1 MTQSYFRSSP
11 AEDGFTLIELLVSLS
26 LLVIMLALI
35 NGSLRFG
42 HRAWEVS
49 DQVERTYSLAAFRNL
64 LGQRLVETLPLV
76 NWDDKGVPTSV
87 FQGASGKLSFAS
99 PMSSRDGLP
108 AGLFLVTLK
117 LAPQAGAVPRPL
129 SLEVQPLDG
138 ENVAIDRAGHAP
150 VLIDNVAR
158 LAIGYFGSRER
169 GGEPRWFDN
178 WEGQTALPRLIAV
191 DVQFP
196 SGDPRTWPPL
206 TRELKLGSRAQSRR

>member
-1 MTQSYFRSSP
+1 MTQSRFTSSQ

-42 HRAWEVS
+42 RRAWEVS
-49 DQVERTYSLAAFRNL
+49 DQVERTDSLATFRNL

-76 NWDDKGVPTSV
+76 NWDDRGVPTSV
-87 FQGASGKLSFAS
+87 FQGASDRLSFAS
-99 PMSSRDGLP
+99 PMSSRNGLP

-117 LAPQAGAVPRPL
+117 LAPQAGVSGPL
-129 SLEVQPLDG
+129 SLELTPLNGD
-138 ENVAIDRAGHAP
+138 NVAIDRVGHA
-150 VLIDNVAR
+150 
-158 LAIGYFGSRER
+158 GSAER

-178 WEGQTALPRLIAV
+178 WQGQTTLPGLVTV

-196 SGDPRTWPPL
+196 SGDPRTWAPL